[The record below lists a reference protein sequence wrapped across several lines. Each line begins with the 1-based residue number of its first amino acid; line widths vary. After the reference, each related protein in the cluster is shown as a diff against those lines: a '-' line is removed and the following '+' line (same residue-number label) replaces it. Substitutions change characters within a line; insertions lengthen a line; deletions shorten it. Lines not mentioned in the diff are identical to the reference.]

1 MVRLACIFPNLLP
14 TLLLG
19 ICLSLLP
26 GLASAAV
33 SAHLSAQTIDELE
46 TVRLQ
51 IKITETRQTS
61 TLDLSELEDD
71 FHIMNTNT
79 MSQSKYINGRGQ
91 SWVDYTI
98 TLQPKRTGLLQ
109 IPSIRVGREQTPTL
123 TLTVKPLSEQTR
135 RKIDD
140 LVFFETDVSSD
151 AVYVQA
157 QLVLTRRLLYSQ
169 GVQLYSDL
177 PGAPEIKDAVV
188 LTLGETTSG
197 TTQRDGKNYGVVEQ
211 RYAIFPE
218 ASGSFTVP
226 GIGITASVRLLE
238 GGRVSRK
245 GVRVTTEPRQID
257 VLPVPA
263 DYPADA
269 PWLPAENV
277 QLIQAISPD
286 QSAYS
291 VGDSLTHEL
300 LIHIEGNIGSI
311 AAPQELALEES
322 SFRIYPQAPVINDDT
337 QGSIL
342 QGARLQTSTI
352 VPLVP
357 GQLTVPATRLIWWDT
372 NRDRMRIAQAPAL
385 SIVSTGTAVPNISP
399 EVQGLAEPGETPADS
414 AEIPLSTGI
423 ANDEL
428 RAWIAGAALV
438 GLLALVLFL
447 MTRNVKRPP
456 RPRAAARDPQSLDPA
471 AALEDAFK
479 ATDLRAIYTYLP
491 TVLADRW
498 GCSTVEAVTRLRGN
512 AEAAEA
518 YAGLESALYRDPPA
532 AMDAGD
538 LEPLQRAINAPDSRR
553 GRRRTYAL
561 PALYS

>member
-1 MVRLACIFPNLLP
+1 MVVR
-14 TLLLG
+14 TLTTLIVAL
-19 ICLSLLP
+19 CFLP
-26 GLASAAV
+26 GAAGAAV

-46 TVRLQ
+46 TVRLH

-61 TLDLSELEDD
+61 TLDLSGLEDD

-79 MSQSKYINGRGQ
+79 MSQSKYVNGRGQ

-109 IPSIRVGREQTPTL
+109 IPGIQVGREETPTL

-151 AVYVQA
+151 TIYVQA

-197 TTQRDGKNYGVVEQ
+197 TTQRDGRNYGVVEQ

-238 GGRVSRK
+238 NGRVSRK
-245 GVRVTTEPRQID
+245 GVRVTTEPRQIE
-257 VLPVPA
+257 VRPVPA
-263 DYPADA
+263 DYPLDA

-277 QLIQAISPD
+277 QLIQAITPD
-286 QSAYS
+286 QNAYS

-337 QGSIL
+337 QGPAL

-352 VPLVP
+352 VPLIP

-372 NRDRMRIAQAPAL
+372 TRDRMRIAQAPAM
-385 SIVSTGTAVPNISP
+385 SILSTGTAVADLNPQSEGN
-399 EVQGLAEPGETPADS
+399 AEPGETTDE
-414 AEIPLSTGI
+414 AEIPLSTSI

-428 RAWIAGAALV
+428 RTWIAGAALA
-438 GLLALVLFL
+438 GLIALVVFL
-447 MTRNVKRPP
+447 MTRNVQRPQQGGKQT
-456 RPRAAARDPQSLDPA
+456 RRPQSLAPE
-471 AALEDAFK
+471 AALDEAFR
-479 ATDLRAIYTYLP
+479 ANDLRAIYTHLP
-491 TVLADRW
+491 VVLAKRW
-498 GCSTVEAVTRLRGN
+498 GCSSVEAVTRLR
-512 AEAAEA
+512 AEEETANA
-518 YAGLESALYRDPPA
+518 YAGLERALYKNPPA
-532 AMDAGD
+532 TMQTDD
-538 LEPLQRAINAPDSRR
+538 LEPLQRAVNAPLAR
-553 GRRRTYAL
+553 GRRRSAYAL